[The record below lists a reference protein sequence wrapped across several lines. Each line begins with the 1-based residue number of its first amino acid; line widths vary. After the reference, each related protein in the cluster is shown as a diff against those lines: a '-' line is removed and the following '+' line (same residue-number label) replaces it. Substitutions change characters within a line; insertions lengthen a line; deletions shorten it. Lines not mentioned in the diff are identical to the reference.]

1 MQSIDSLGL
10 FWLPD
15 HDGDRLSGR
24 LKFDPAGGGINLSLV
39 GTFDNAADD
48 GGEPAVRIFGWLGS
62 NPVTLESCYSGGST
76 FGSPGPIRTRF
87 PGIAAAWH
95 SLLSAC
101 ANN

>member
-76 FGSPGPIRTRF
+76 FGSPGRF
-87 PGIAAAWH
+87 VPGFLV
-95 SLLSAC
+95 SRLPGTVY
-101 ANN
+101 